1 MAILFKIDNKVIL
14 VIQLSTYHDK
24 SLDKMLRKDYVF
36 LPGWEAGR
44 ISFGVGPEGG

>member
-1 MAILFKIDNKVIL
+1 ML
-14 VIQLSTYHDK
+14 VIQLSTFYDK
-24 SLDKMLRKDYVF
+24 SPDKKLRKSCYF

>member
-1 MAILFKIDNKVIL
+1 ML
-14 VIQLSTYHDK
+14 VIQLSPYYDK
-24 SLDKMLRKDYVF
+24 SIDKKLRKIFF